1 MAEPGME
8 MRSVRTTS
16 AAPALE
22 AVFDEKL
29 VKSALHGADPDGFV
43 INRMQDDTFDFGSPS
58 LWGTDVDKSIEITS
72 DSILGGDSISAQYN
86 LRKLRN
92 STVEKNR
99 AYVEMNIPSGN
110 ASRAFSLLTFLQCI
124 GLTRFM
130 PEDLEQ
136 KLQNRRIVS
145 DVAGALIPLLICV
158 ILCGCEKDVDPDN
171 KYVGRTLG
179 IVVLIAGWS
188 VDSSIFS
195 FFAL

>member
-1 MAEPGME
+1 MPEQGME

-22 AVFDEKL
+22 NVFDEKS

-43 INRMQDDTFDFGSPS
+43 INRMQDDDFDFGSPS
-58 LWGTDVDKSIEITS
+58 LWGTDVDKSMGITS
-72 DSILGGDSISAQYN
+72 DSIIRGDNLRAQHE

-110 ASRAFSLLTFLQCI
+110 ASHVFSLLTCLQCT
-124 GLTRFM
+124 GVARFM
-130 PEDLEQ
+130 PEDLAQ
-136 KLQNRRIVS
+136 KLQDRKIVS
-145 DVAGALIPLLICV
+145 DVAGALIPVLICV
-158 ILCGCEKDVDPDN
+158 ILCGCEKDIDPDN
-171 KYVGRTLG
+171 KFVGRTLG

-188 VDSSIFS
+188 VGSSVFS